1 MPESSTPAA
10 PSPVSFLQ
18 DLIRIPSMPGEEAQI
33 AARVLEEMRTLGFDA
48 AWTDAKGNAYGL
60 YRGLERGPAWML
72 MTHLDHIDVGDLS
85 LWEHPPFAAVLEN
98 AGLENA
104 GLENAGLKN
113 AIVHGRG
120 AVDIK
125 GQLATHVY
133 TVANMIARG
142 VKPKRDIVVVAPV
155 FEEIGGEGA
164 EYMCKHLPLQ
174 APDGS
179 SITFGA
185 CIVAEPSGN
194 RVMLGHRGVSRATV
208 SFHGEAHHASFGLYD
223 KNPHFALGKFLERL
237 SKFSFPSHPVLGP
250 SSINPTVIHADTV
263 SNNLTP
269 NRIDLVLDWRTTSET
284 GDDVR
289 QILSG
294 LTEGLPATFESYDDW
309 QSGPGGL
316 KQPGFYTEASNPL
329 VQQLQAAVLE
339 KNPNALEPGI
349 WQFAT
354 DGRHT
359 QAAGIPTVGFG
370 PGDATLAH
378 TTRERIEVAEMTWH
392 MEVLEKFLLEHTP

>member
-1 MPESSTPAA
+1 MPES
-10 PSPVSFLQ
+10 PSPVPFLQ
-18 DLIRIPSMPGEEAQI
+18 DLIRTSSMPGNEAQI
-33 AARVLEEMRTLGFDA
+33 AARVLEEMRKLGFDA

-60 YRGLERGPAWML
+60 YRGTDRGPAWML

-85 LWEHPPFAAVLEN
+85 LWEYPPFAGILED
-98 AGLENA
+98 G
-104 GLENAGLKN
+104 
-113 AIVHGRG
+113 IVHGRG

-125 GQLATHVY
+125 GPLAAHVY

-174 APDGS
+174 TPDGS
-179 SITFGA
+179 SISFGA
-185 CIVAEPSGN
+185 CIVAEPSSN

-237 SKFSFPSHPVLGP
+237 SKFSFPTHPVLGP

-289 QILSG
+289 QILRS
-294 LTEGLPATFESYDDW
+294 LTKDLNAMFESYDDW
-309 QSGPGGL
+309 DSGLGGL
-316 KQPGFYTEASNPL
+316 KQPGFYTEATHPL
-329 VQQLQAAVLE
+329 VQQLQNAVLE

-370 PGDATLAH
+370 PGDGSLAH
-378 TTRERIEVAEMTWH
+378 TTRERIEVSEMTWH

>member
-1 MPESSTPAA
+1 MPESL
-10 PSPVSFLQ
+10 SPVPFLQ
-18 DLIRIPSMPGEEAQI
+18 DLIRTPSMPGEEANI
-33 AARVLEEMRTLGFDA
+33 AARVLEEMRKLGFDA

-60 YRGLERGPAWML
+60 YHGLERGPAWML

-85 LWEHPPFAAVLEN
+85 LWEHPPFAGILEN
-98 AGLENA
+98 NV
-104 GLENAGLKN
+104 
-113 AIVHGRG
+113 VHGRG

-125 GQLATHVY
+125 GPLATHVY
-133 TVANMIARG
+133 AVANMIARG
-142 VKPKRDIVVVAPV
+142 AKPKRDIVVVAPV

-174 APDGS
+174 TPNGS
-179 SITFGA
+179 SISFGA
-185 CIVAEPSGN
+185 CIVAEPSSN

-237 SKFSFPSHPVLGP
+237 SKFSFPSHPVLGL

-269 NRIDLVLDWRTTSET
+269 NRVDLVLDWRTTTET

-294 LTEGLPATFESYDDW
+294 LTEGLNATFESYDDW
-309 QSGPGGL
+309 HSGLGGL
-316 KQPGFYTEASNPL
+316 KQPGFYTEVTHPL
-329 VQQLQAAVLE
+329 VQQLQKAVLE

-370 PGDATLAH
+370 PGDGSLAH
-378 TTRERIEVAEMTWH
+378 TTRERIEVSEMTWH

>member
-1 MPESSTPAA
+1 MPETPIKAA
-10 PSPVSFLQ
+10 LSPVPFLQ
-18 DLIRIPSMPGEEAQI
+18 DLIRTPSMPGEEAQI
-33 AARVLEEMRTLGFDA
+33 AARVLEEMRKLGFDA
-48 AWTDAKGNAYGL
+48 AWTDAKGNAFGL
-60 YRGLERGPAWML
+60 YRGTEQTSGRGPAWML

-85 LWEHPPFAAVLEN
+85 LWEHPPFAGILEH
-98 AGLENA
+98 AGLENTV
-104 GLENAGLKN
+104 
-113 AIVHGRG
+113 VHGRG

-125 GQLATHVY
+125 GPLAAHVY

-142 VKPKRDIVVVAPV
+142 LRPKRDIVVVAPV
-155 FEEIGGEGA
+155 FEEVGGEGA
-164 EYMCKHLPLQ
+164 EFMCKHLPLQ
-174 APDGS
+174 TPDGS

-185 CIVAEPSGN
+185 CIVAEPSSN

-237 SKFSFPSHPVLGP
+237 SKFEFPRHPVLGP
-250 SSINPTVIHADTV
+250 SSINPTVIHADTA

-289 QILSG
+289 EILSSLTQG
-294 LTEGLPATFESYDDW
+294 LNASFESYDDW

-316 KQPGFYTEASNPL
+316 KQPGFYTEVTHPL
-329 VQQLQAAVLE
+329 VHALQAAILE
-339 KNPNALEPGI
+339 KNPNAPEPGI

-370 PGDATLAH
+370 PGDGALAH
-378 TTRERIEVAEMTWH
+378 TTRERINVSEMTWH

>member
-1 MPESSTPAA
+1 MPESL
-10 PSPVSFLQ
+10 SPIPFLQ
-18 DLIRIPSMPGEEAQI
+18 DLIRTPSMPGEEAQI
-33 AARVLEEMRTLGFDA
+33 AARVLEEMRKLGFDA

-60 YRGLERGPAWML
+60 YRGTDRGPAWML

-85 LWEHPPFAAVLEN
+85 LWEHPPFAGILEN

-104 GLENAGLKN
+104 C
-113 AIVHGRG
+113 VHGRG

-125 GQLATHVY
+125 GPLATHVY

-174 APDGS
+174 TPDGS
-179 SITFGA
+179 SISFGA
-185 CIVAEPSGN
+185 CIVAEPSSN

-237 SKFSFPSHPVLGP
+237 RNFTMPTHPVLGS

-284 GDDVR
+284 GVDVR
-289 QILSG
+289 QILRS
-294 LTEGLPATFESYDDW
+294 LTQGLPATFESYNDW
-309 QSGPGGL
+309 DSGSGGL
-316 KQPGFYTEASNPL
+316 KQPGFYTEATHPL
-329 VQQLQAAVLE
+329 VQQLQQAVLE
-339 KNPNALEPGI
+339 KNPNALGPGI

-370 PGDATLAH
+370 PGDGTLAH

>member
-1 MPESSTPAA
+1 MP
-10 PSPVSFLQ
+10 FLQ
-18 DLIRIPSMPGEEAQI
+18 DLIRTPSMPGEEAQI
-33 AARVLEEMRTLGFDA
+33 AAHVLEEMRKLGFDA
-48 AWTDAKGNAYGL
+48 AWTDAKGNAFGL

-85 LWEHPPFAAVLEN
+85 LWEHPPFAGILEN
-98 AGLENA
+98 G
-104 GLENAGLKN
+104 
-113 AIVHGRG
+113 IVHGRG

-174 APDGS
+174 TPDGS
-179 SITFGA
+179 NISFGA
-185 CIVAEPSGN
+185 CIVAEPSSN

-223 KNPHFALGKFLERL
+223 KNPHFAVGKFLERL
-237 SKFSFPSHPVLGP
+237 SKFVMPTHPVLGS
-250 SSINPTVIHADTV
+250 SSISPTVIHADTA

-289 QILSG
+289 EILRS

-309 QSGPGGL
+309 DSGSGGL
-316 KQPGFYTEASNPL
+316 KQPGFYTEATNPL

-370 PGDATLAH
+370 PGDGTLAH

-392 MEVLEKFLLEHTP
+392 MEVLEKFLLSHTP

>member
-1 MPESSTPAA
+1 MPETPITASL
-10 PSPVSFLQ
+10 SPILFLQ
-18 DLIRIPSMPGEEAQI
+18 DLIRTPSMPGEEAQI
-33 AARVLEEMRTLGFDA
+33 AARVLEEMRKLGFDA
-48 AWTDAKGNAYGL
+48 AWTDAKGNAFGL

-98 AGLENA
+98 G
-104 GLENAGLKN
+104 
-113 AIVHGRG
+113 IVHGRG

-174 APDGS
+174 TPYGS

-185 CIVAEPSGN
+185 CIVAEPSSN

-237 SKFSFPSHPVLGP
+237 SKFTMRTHPVLG
-250 SSINPTVIHADTV
+250 SSTINPTVIYADTV

-269 NRIDLVLDWRTTSET
+269 NRIDLVLDWRTTTET

-289 QILSG
+289 QILGG
-294 LTEGLPATFESYDDW
+294 LTKDLPATFESYDDW
-309 QSGPGGL
+309 DSGPGGL

-370 PGDATLAH
+370 PGDGTLAH

>member
-1 MPESSTPAA
+1 MPETPITAA
-10 PSPVSFLQ
+10 LSPVPFLQ
-18 DLIRIPSMPGEEAQI
+18 DLIRTPSMPGEEAQI
-33 AARVLEEMRTLGFDA
+33 AARVLEEMRKLGFDA
-48 AWTDAKGNAYGL
+48 AWTDAKGNAFGL
-60 YRGLERGPAWML
+60 YRGLEQGPAWML

-85 LWEHPPFAAVLEN
+85 LWEHPPFAGILED
-98 AGLENA
+98 G
-104 GLENAGLKN
+104 
-113 AIVHGRG
+113 IVHGRG

-174 APDGS
+174 TPDGS

-185 CIVAEPSGN
+185 CIVAEPSSN

-223 KNPHFALGKFLERL
+223 KNPHFVLGKFLERL
-237 SKFSFPSHPVLGP
+237 RKFTMHTHPVLG
-250 SSINPTVIHADTV
+250 SSTINPTVIYADTV

-269 NRIDLVLDWRTTSET
+269 NRIDLVLDWRTTTET

-294 LTEGLPATFESYDDW
+294 LMKDLPATFESYDDW
-309 QSGPGGL
+309 DSGPGGL
-316 KQPGFYTEASNPL
+316 KQPGFYTPASNPL
-329 VQQLQAAVLE
+329 VQQLQTAVLE

-370 PGDATLAH
+370 PGDGTLAH

-392 MEVLEKFLLEHTP
+392 MEVLEKFLVKHTP

>member
-1 MPESSTPAA
+1 
-10 PSPVSFLQ
+10 
-18 DLIRIPSMPGEEAQI
+18 MPGEEAAI
-33 AARVLEEMRTLGFDA
+33 AARVLEEMRKLGFDA
-48 AWTDAKGNAYGL
+48 AWTDAKGNAFGL

-85 LWEHPPFAAVLEN
+85 LWEHPPFAGILEN
-98 AGLENA
+98 G
-104 GLENAGLKN
+104 
-113 AIVHGRG
+113 IVHGRG

-174 APDGS
+174 TPDGS
-179 SITFGA
+179 NISFGA
-185 CIVAEPSGN
+185 CIVAEPSSN

-237 SKFSFPSHPVLGP
+237 SKFVMPTHPVLGS
-250 SSINPTVIHADTV
+250 SSISPTVIHADTA

-289 QILSG
+289 EILRS
-294 LTEGLPATFESYDDW
+294 LTEGLPAIFESYDDW
-309 QSGPGGL
+309 DSGSGGL
-316 KQPGFYTEASNPL
+316 KQPGFYTEATNPL

-339 KNPNALEPGI
+339 KNPNAPEPGI

-370 PGDATLAH
+370 PGDGTLAH

-392 MEVLEKFLLEHTP
+392 MEVLEKFLLSHTP

>member
-1 MPESSTPAA
+1 MTASL
-10 PSPVSFLQ
+10 SPVPFLQ
-18 DLIRIPSMPGEEAQI
+18 DLIRTPSMPGEEAQI
-33 AARVLEEMRTLGFDA
+33 AQRVLEEMHKLGFDA

-60 YRGLERGPAWML
+60 YRGTDRGPAWML

-98 AGLENA
+98 G
-104 GLENAGLKN
+104 
-113 AIVHGRG
+113 IVHGRG

-133 TVANMIARG
+133 TVANMIALG
-142 VKPKRDIVVVAPV
+142 VRPKRDIVAVAPV
-155 FEEIGGEGA
+155 YEEIGGEGA
-164 EYMCKHLPLQ
+164 AYMCKHLPLQ
-174 APDGS
+174 TPDGS
-179 SITFGA
+179 SISFGA
-185 CIVAEPSGN
+185 CIVAEPSSN
-194 RVMLGHRGVSRATV
+194 RIMLGHRGVSRATV

-237 SKFSFPSHPVLGP
+237 SKFEFLTHPVLGP
-250 SSINPTVIHADTV
+250 STINPTVIHADTV

-289 QILSG
+289 QILASLTKG
-294 LTEGLPATFESYDDW
+294 LNATFESYDDW
-309 QSGPGGL
+309 HSGPGGL
-316 KQPGFYTEASNPL
+316 KQPGFYTEATNPL
-329 VQQLQAAVLE
+329 VQALQAAVLE

-370 PGDATLAH
+370 PGDGSLAH

-392 MEVLEKFLLEHTP
+392 MEVLEKFLLKHTP

>member
-1 MPESSTPAA
+1 MPESL
-10 PSPVSFLQ
+10 SPVPFLQ
-18 DLIRIPSMPGEEAQI
+18 DLIRTPSMPGEEAQI
-33 AARVLEEMRTLGFDA
+33 AARVLEEMRNLGFDA

-60 YRGLERGPAWML
+60 YRGTEQTSVRGPAWML

-85 LWEHPPFAAVLEN
+85 LWEHPPFAGILEN
-98 AGLENA
+98 G
-104 GLENAGLKN
+104 
-113 AIVHGRG
+113 IVHGRG

-125 GQLATHVY
+125 GPLAAHVY

-174 APDGS
+174 TPDGS

-185 CIVAEPSGN
+185 CIVAEPSSN

-237 SKFSFPSHPVLGP
+237 SKFSFPTHPVLGP

-269 NRIDLVLDWRTTSET
+269 NRIDLVLDWRTTTET

-289 QILSG
+289 EILRS
-294 LTEGLPATFESYDDW
+294 LTKDLPATFESYDDW
-309 QSGPGGL
+309 NSGPGGL
-316 KQPGFYTEASNPL
+316 KQPGFYTEASNSL

-339 KNPNALEPGI
+339 KNPNAPEPGI

-370 PGDATLAH
+370 PGDGSLAH
-378 TTRERIEVAEMTWH
+378 TTRERIKVSAMTWH

>member
-1 MPESSTPAA
+1 MPEPL
-10 PSPVSFLQ
+10 SPVPFLQ
-18 DLIRIPSMPGEEAQI
+18 DLIRTPSMPGEEAQI
-33 AARVLEEMRTLGFDA
+33 ATRVLAEMRKLGFDA
-48 AWTDAKGNAYGL
+48 AWTDAKGNAFGL

-85 LWEHPPFAAVLEN
+85 LWEHPPFAGILEN

-104 GLENAGLKN
+104 C
-113 AIVHGRG
+113 VHGRG

-142 VKPKRDIVVVAPV
+142 VRPQRDIVVVAPV
-155 FEEIGGEGA
+155 FEEVGGEGA

-179 SITFGA
+179 SISFGT
-185 CIVAEPSGN
+185 CIVAEPSSN

-223 KNPHFALGKFLERL
+223 KNPHFVLGKFLERL
-237 SKFSFPSHPVLGP
+237 SKFVMPTHPVLGT
-250 SSINPTVIHADTV
+250 STINPTVIHADTV

-269 NRIDLVLDWRTTSET
+269 NRIDLVLDWRTTTET

-289 QILSG
+289 QILRG

-309 QSGPGGL
+309 DSGSGGL
-316 KQPGFYTEASNPL
+316 KQPGFYTEATHPL
-329 VQQLQAAVLE
+329 VQQLQKAVLE

-370 PGDATLAH
+370 PGDGSLAH

>member
-1 MPESSTPAA
+1 MPETL
-10 PSPVSFLQ
+10 SPVPFLQ
-18 DLIRIPSMPGEEAQI
+18 DLIRTPSMPGEEAQI
-33 AARVLEEMRTLGFDA
+33 AAHVLEEMRKLGFDA
-48 AWTDAKGNAYGL
+48 AWTDAKGNAFGL

-85 LWEHPPFAAVLEN
+85 LWEHPPFAGILEN
-98 AGLENA
+98 G
-104 GLENAGLKN
+104 
-113 AIVHGRG
+113 IVHGRG

-174 APDGS
+174 TPDGS
-179 SITFGA
+179 NISFGA
-185 CIVAEPSGN
+185 CIVAEPSSN

-223 KNPHFALGKFLERL
+223 KNPHFAVGKFLERL
-237 SKFSFPSHPVLGP
+237 SKFVMPTHPVLGS
-250 SSINPTVIHADTV
+250 SSISPTVIHADTA

-289 QILSG
+289 EILRS

-309 QSGPGGL
+309 DSGSGGL
-316 KQPGFYTEASNPL
+316 KQPGFYTEATNPL

-339 KNPNALEPGI
+339 KNPNAPEPGI

-370 PGDATLAH
+370 PGDGTLAH

-392 MEVLEKFLLEHTP
+392 MEVLEKFLLSHTP

>member
-1 MPESSTPAA
+1 MPESPTPASL
-10 PSPVSFLQ
+10 SPVPFLQ
-18 DLIRIPSMPGEEAQI
+18 DLIRTPSMPGEEANI
-33 AARVLEEMRTLGFDA
+33 AARVLEEMRKLGFDA

-98 AGLENA
+98 NT
-104 GLENAGLKN
+104 
-113 AIVHGRG
+113 VHGRG

-125 GQLATHVY
+125 GPLAAHVY

-142 VKPKRDIVVVAPV
+142 LRPKHDIVVTAPV

-185 CIVAEPSGN
+185 CIVAEPSSN

-223 KNPHFALGKFLERL
+223 KNPHFALGIFLERL
-237 SKFSFPSHPVLGP
+237 SKFSFPTHPVLGP

-289 QILSG
+289 QILHSLTQG
-294 LTEGLPATFESYDDW
+294 LNATFESYDDW
-309 QSGPGGL
+309 DAGPGGL
-316 KQPGFYTEASNPL
+316 KQPGFYTELTNPL
-329 VQQLQAAVLE
+329 VQQLQQAVLE

-370 PGDATLAH
+370 PGDGTLAH
-378 TTRERIEVAEMTWH
+378 TTRERIEVAEMTWY

>member
-1 MPESSTPAA
+1 MP
-10 PSPVSFLQ
+10 FLQ
-18 DLIRIPSMPGEEAQI
+18 DLIRTPSMPGEEAQI
-33 AARVLEEMRTLGFDA
+33 AAHVLEEMRKLGFDA
-48 AWTDAKGNAYGL
+48 AWTDAKGNAFGL

-85 LWEHPPFAAVLEN
+85 LWEHPPFAGILEN
-98 AGLENA
+98 G
-104 GLENAGLKN
+104 
-113 AIVHGRG
+113 IVHGRG

-174 APDGS
+174 TPDGS
-179 SITFGA
+179 NISFGA
-185 CIVAEPSGN
+185 CIVAEPSSN

-223 KNPHFALGKFLERL
+223 KNPHFAVGKFLERL
-237 SKFSFPSHPVLGP
+237 SKFVMPTHPVLGS
-250 SSINPTVIHADTV
+250 SSISPTVIHADTA

-289 QILSG
+289 EILRS

-309 QSGPGGL
+309 DSGSGGL
-316 KQPGFYTEASNPL
+316 KQPGFYTEATNPL

-339 KNPNALEPGI
+339 KNPNAPEPGI

-370 PGDATLAH
+370 PGDGTLAH

-392 MEVLEKFLLEHTP
+392 MEVLEKFLLSHTP

>member
-104 GLENAGLKN
+104 GLEN

>member
-1 MPESSTPAA
+1 MPETPMTASL
-10 PSPVSFLQ
+10 SPVAFLQ
-18 DLIRIPSMPGEEAQI
+18 DLIRTPGMPGEEAQI
-33 AARVLEEMRTLGFDA
+33 AARVLEEMRKLGFDA

-85 LWEHPPFAAVLEN
+85 LWEHPPFAGVLEGN
-98 AGLENA
+98 T
-104 GLENAGLKN
+104 
-113 AIVHGRG
+113 VHGRG

-125 GQLATHVY
+125 GPLATHVY

-142 VKPKRDIVVVAPV
+142 VRPKRDIVVAAPV

-164 EYMCKHLPLQ
+164 EYMCKHLPLPT
-174 APDGS
+174 PDGS
-179 SITFGA
+179 SISFGA
-185 CIVAEPSGN
+185 CIVAEPSSN
-194 RVMLGHRGVSRATV
+194 RVMLGHRGVSRATI

-237 SKFSFPSHPVLGP
+237 SQFEFPTHPVLG
-250 SSINPTVIHADTV
+250 SSTINPTVIHADTV

-269 NRIDLVLDWRTTSET
+269 NRVDLVLDWRTTSET

-309 QSGPGGL
+309 QSGSGGL
-316 KQPGFYTEASNPL
+316 KQPGFYTEATHPL
-329 VQQLQAAVLE
+329 VQALQAAVLE

-370 PGDATLAH
+370 PGAGALAH

>member
-1 MPESSTPAA
+1 MPESL
-10 PSPVSFLQ
+10 SPIPFLQ
-18 DLIRIPSMPGEEAQI
+18 DLIRTPGMPGEEAQI
-33 AARVLEEMRTLGFDA
+33 AARVLEEMRKLGFDA
-48 AWTDAKGNAYGL
+48 AWTDAKGNALGL

-85 LWEHPPFAAVLEN
+85 LWEHPPFAGILED
-98 AGLENA
+98 AGLETA
-104 GLENAGLKN
+104 C
-113 AIVHGRG
+113 VHGRG

-125 GQLATHVY
+125 GPLAAHVY
-133 TVANMIARG
+133 AVANMIARG
-142 VKPKRDIVVVAPV
+142 LKPKRDIVVVAPV

-179 SITFGA
+179 SISFGA
-185 CIVAEPSGN
+185 CIVAEPSSN

-237 SKFSFPSHPVLGP
+237 QHFSFPIHPVLGS
-250 SSINPTVIHADTV
+250 SSINPTVIHADTI

-269 NRIDLVLDWRTTSET
+269 NRIDLVLDWRTTTET

-289 QILSG
+289 QILRS
-294 LTEGLPATFESYDDW
+294 LTKDLNATFESYDDW
-309 QSGPGGL
+309 HSGPGGL
-316 KQPGFYTEASNPL
+316 KQPGFYTEITHPL
-329 VQQLQAAVLE
+329 VQQLQASVLE

-370 PGDATLAH
+370 PGDGSLAH
-378 TTRERIEVAEMTWH
+378 TTRERIEVSAMTWH